1 MQYGMI
7 MQEPNSIA
15 KLICN
20 LRHTL
25 TKQPFHEL
33 QFRLVNE
40 FKDIPICGVL
50 ADEVDVVPVIEETV
64 NLGDIGVV
72 QEVIDLDLSKDVFN
86 NVQLDHLPL
95 L

>member
-1 MQYGMI
+1 MD
-7 MQEPNSIA
+7 
-15 KLICN
+15 
-20 LRHTL
+20 
-25 TKQPFHEL
+25 EL
-33 QFRLVNE
+33 
-40 FKDIPICGVL
+40 KDIPICGVL
-50 ADEVDVVPVIEETV
+50 ADEVNVVPVIEETV